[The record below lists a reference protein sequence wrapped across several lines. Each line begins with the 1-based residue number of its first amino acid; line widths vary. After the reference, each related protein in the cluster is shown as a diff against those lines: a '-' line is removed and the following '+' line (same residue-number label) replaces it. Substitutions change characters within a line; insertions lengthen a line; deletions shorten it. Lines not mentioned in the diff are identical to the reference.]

1 MGSETLTFNPDRHEY
16 RLGDQVLP
24 HVTQVTDA
32 LQSYSGVSDK
42 VMREA
47 ADRGRAV
54 HLATQLW
61 DENDLDVDALPDTV
75 RPYLDAWIRFREETG
90 FMPALIEA
98 PVHSKTYRYAGTL
111 DRTGTF
117 LFLRGIKP
125 TEPVLLDLKAT
136 YKIMAAVGPQTAG
149 YLQALHETHGAK
161 ITRRRF
167 AVQLRADGTYRLEE
181 CKDPSDW
188 SVFLSAL
195 TLTNWRARHAA

>member
-1 MGSETLTFNPDRHEY
+1 MSETLTFNPERHEY

-24 HVTQVTDA
+24 HVTQVTDS

-61 DENDLDVDALPDTV
+61 DEDDLDVDSLPDTV

-90 FMPALIEA
+90 FEPGLIEFR
-98 PVHSKTYRYAGTL
+98 VHSRTFGYAGTL
-111 DRTGTF
+111 DRTGSF
-117 LFLRGIKP
+117 HKLRGIRP
-125 TEPVLLDLKAT
+125 DQPALIDLKAT

-149 YLQALHETHGAK
+149 YLHALHETLGNK

-167 AVQLRADGTYRLEE
+167 AVQLKPDGTYRLEE